1 MTGARVET
9 LQAIMTRR
17 SVRSFTDEPVTE
29 EQLQTLLRA
38 AMAAPSAGNE
48 QPWRIV
54 ATRDR
59 ETLARWAN
67 ATPFSRPLAGAAVGL
82 AVCGETVAVKH
93 SGFWVDDC
101 SAATQNILLAAHAIG
116 LGAVWIGVAPSKLMI
131 ANVRRILKP
140 PRSVTPFALIAI
152 GHPAKQPEPVDRF
165 REDFVVTDGWVPKD

>member
-1 MTGARVET
+1 MEA

-17 SVRSFTDEPVTE
+17 SVRSFTDEPVSE
-29 EQLQTLLRA
+29 EQLEALLRA
-38 AMAAPSAGNE
+38 AMAAPSAKNE

-54 ATRDR
+54 VTRDR
-59 ETLARWAN
+59 DVLRRWSM
-67 ATPFSRPLAGAAVGL
+67 ATPFARPLAGAAAGL
-82 AVCGETVAVKH
+82 AVCGETVAIKH

-101 SAATQNILLAAHAIG
+101 GAATQNILLAAHAIG

-152 GHPAKQPEPVDRF
+152 GHPLTQPAPVDRY
-165 REDFVVTDGWVPKD
+165 RPDFVVTDGWGSKE

>member
-1 MTGARVET
+1 MD
-9 LQAIMTRR
+9 AIEMILTRR
-17 SVRSFTDEPVTE
+17 SVRSFTDEPVTD
-29 EQLQTLLRA
+29 EQLDTLLRA

-54 ATRDR
+54 VTRDR
-59 ETLARWAN
+59 DVLKRWAN

-82 AVCGETVAVKH
+82 AVCGETVAIKH

-101 SAATQNILLAAHAIG
+101 SAATQNILLAAHAMG

-140 PRSVTPFALIAI
+140 PRTVTPFAFVAI
-152 GHPAKQPEPVDRF
+152 GHPERRPEPIDRF
-165 REDFVVTDGWVPKD
+165 RPDFVVKDGWGDKR